1 MENIYKKEEQ
11 ELTKRLKKQL
21 TATLALVLALAS
33 FAFALNAVA
42 GDRLYLL
49 PDKPVVVD
57 EENKVIYLYREKVD
71 EETFRS
77 FFENAYDELVLS
89 GLVPATIVVGEG
101 DEAEEI
107 ETELIATGSTL
118 TILNEVVPLTA
129 MCEVGPLTSMSPLRG
144 PS

>member
-21 TATLALVLALAS
+21 TATLALVLALTS

-71 EETFRS
+71 EETFKS
-77 FFENAYDELVLS
+77 FFEENAYDELVLS

-101 DEAEEI
+101 DEAEKI

-118 TILNEVVPLTA
+118 TILNKVVPLTA
-129 MCEVGPLTSMSPLRG
+129 MCDADEDETEE
-144 PS
+144 PSD